1 MKGQVLSDFGTDSPT
16 YRSFH
21 QQLIVCRN
29 PLKRR
34 LMWLLIIYSVSLS
47 IASTRVLFLVFST
60 AYEILLLPKPRQ
72 ILFSSFICLQIQNDF
87 RTIFVSMT
95 LQFKNIVSKRLFCW
109 FTRLF

>member
-1 MKGQVLSDFGTDSPT
+1 MKGQVPSDFGTDSPT

-34 LMWLLIIYSVSLS
+34 LMRLLIIYSVSLN

-60 AYEILLLPKPRQ
+60 EYMIFLLPKPHQ
-72 ILFSSFICLQIQNDF
+72 ILFSSFISLQIQNDF
-87 RTIFVSMT
+87 RIIFVSMT
-95 LQFKNIVSKRLFCW
+95 LQFENIVTKCLFC
-109 FTRLF
+109 